1 MKVEFEELKEIREK
15 YGKILK
21 EQKNLLLIENKYND
35 LIEEVKELRD
45 IKYEYEK
52 MMECKDSENKDTNE
66 NNEFKIQNISFGEN
80 GNI

>member
-1 MKVEFEELKEIREK
+1 MEK
-15 YGKILK
+15 F
-21 EQKNLLLIENKYND
+21 ND

-52 MMECKDSENKDTNE
+52 MMECKDNENKDTNE